1 MAGVQTVKNMETK
14 DMERFDDIY
23 DDMVASK
30 DVKKMHELGK
40 AFCWLMSQVSASN
53 PKLARE
59 VVEKLEASAW
69 NNYLSENE
77 AVEIVSQFV
86 NQDGAKGAKWS
97 YSQFVQLVER
107 IDGVIEDKPYYN
119 RYALWVTMNMI
130 YSDEYRE
137 LVEAVGSDKVMRLIY
152 KLAFAR
158 LHDPDR
164 SCFIREYFGL

>member
-1 MAGVQTVKNMETK
+1 METK
-14 DMERFDDIY
+14 DIMERFDEVY
-23 DDMVASK
+23 DNMVASK

-53 PKLARE
+53 PKHSRE

-77 AVEIVSQFV
+77 ADEIVSQFV

-119 RYALWVTMNMI
+119 KYALWVTVNMI
-130 YSDEYRE
+130 YSDHYRALRDFVGE
-137 LVEAVGSDKVMRLIY
+137 EEIPKAIYRLSVEK
-152 KLAFAR
+152 

-164 SCFIREYFGL
+164 PCFIRPYFGL

>member
-1 MAGVQTVKNMETK
+1 
-14 DMERFDDIY
+14 MERFDEVY

-86 NQDGAKGAKWS
+86 NQNGSKGAKWS
-97 YSQFVQLVER
+97 YSQFVQLVES

-119 RYALWVTMNMI
+119 RYALWVTVNMI
-130 YSDEYRE
+130 YSDHYRVLSE
-137 LVEAVGSDKVMRLIY
+137 FIDDDKLRKAIY
-152 KLAFAR
+152 KLAVEKLR
-158 LHDPDR
+158 DPDR
-164 SCFIREYFGL
+164 PCFIREYFGL